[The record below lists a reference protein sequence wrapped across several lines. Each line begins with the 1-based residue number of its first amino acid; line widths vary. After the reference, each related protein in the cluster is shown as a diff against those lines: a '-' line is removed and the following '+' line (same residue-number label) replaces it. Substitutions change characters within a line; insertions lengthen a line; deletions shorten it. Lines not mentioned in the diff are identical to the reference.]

1 MIRVLLPAHLKVLAN
16 VTGEV
21 EIDPKDGASISAVI
35 EAVERRY
42 PALRGTI
49 LRYGVRERRPML
61 RFFACNTDLSH
72 EDPKSPLPAAVL
84 DGEEPLL
91 IIGAIAGG

>member
-1 MIRVLLPAHLKVLAN
+1 VIRVLLPAHLKVLAN
-16 VTGEV
+16 VVGEV
-21 EIDPKDGASISAVI
+21 EIDPSEGSSISAVI
-35 EAVERRY
+35 EAVERRF

-49 LRYGVRERRPML
+49 LRYGSRDRRPMV

-72 EDPKSPLPAAVL
+72 EDPQSPLPTAVI

-91 IIGAIAGG
+91 IVGAIAGG